1 MPRKA
6 QIPLDLKKYRYV
18 GDTSVFMTAMKHVK
32 LADIC
37 IFFILVSPP
46 YEDPQFR
53 VQGQL
58 EKT

>member
-1 MPRKA
+1 
-6 QIPLDLKKYRYV
+6 
-18 GDTSVFMTAMKHVK
+18 MTAMRRLK
-32 LADIC
+32 LADIS
-37 IFFILVSPP
+37 IFSILAAPP